1 MSFAP
6 FVPPP
11 TSARSRALAKEIGKT
26 IDSFQ
31 ADNPRMR
38 DQEINRAL
46 QIARA
51 RQGAPQKVIILIM
64 LALGFLVFAL
74 VSGMIFADK

>member
-1 MSFAP
+1 MSLVS
-6 FVPPP
+6 FVPPQ

-31 ADNPRMR
+31 AENPRIR
-38 DQEINRAL
+38 DREINRAL

-51 RQGAPQKVIILIM
+51 RQGAPKRVIILIM
-64 LALGFLVFAL
+64 LALALIVFAL
-74 VSGMIFADK
+74 GSGMFFADK